1 MLCMWNGFFLSA
13 RLSRITMSLRFRV
26 RLYRVH
32 VSIIRSL
39 LIEATGLACSWNGM
53 KIARCTRF
61 PTRPVEMVSFV
72 GITYSV
78 ASRHFTSTIFADQIL
93 IVGWRLSKEAWP
105 PVGSLSATRCTNAL
119 VFFLLFLLYLSRFS
133 LLSPSP
139 PLPFSPILVQQKS
152 RTVRC
157 PFNAY
162 ANRIELPEGNWI
174 PKRAQA
180 LVVSP

>member
-1 MLCMWNGFFLSA
+1 M
-13 RLSRITMSLRFRV
+13 

-39 LIEATGLACSWNGM
+39 LIEATGLACSSNGM

-119 VFFLLFLLYLSRFS
+119 VFFLLFLLYLSRFFS

-139 PLPFSPILVQQKS
+139 PPPFSPYSCVAKES
-152 RTVRC
+152 RRTVTSPR
-157 PFNAY
+157 PMSVQ
-162 ANRIELPEGNWI
+162 RIC
-174 PKRAQA
+174 
-180 LVVSP
+180 

>member
-1 MLCMWNGFFLSA
+1 MS
-13 RLSRITMSLRFRV
+13 SRSRV
-26 RLYRVH
+26 RLYRGVH
-32 VSIIRSL
+32 VSITRSL
-39 LIEATGLACSWNGM
+39 LIEATGSACSSNGM

-119 VFFLLFLLYLSRFS
+119 VFFLLFLLYLSRFFS
-133 LLSPSP
+133 LLSSLP
-139 PLPFSPILVQQKS
+139 PLFLCSERVATH
-152 RTVRC
+152 R
-157 PFNAY
+157 N
-162 ANRIELPEGNWI
+162 
-174 PKRAQA
+174 
-180 LVVSP
+180 VVSSDVRSTRMLIASNYQTCR